1 MIILDTNVVSE
12 PLKALPEPAVLDWLN
27 AQNPETLYLT
37 TVTLA
42 ELLAGVEVMPAGLRR
57 TQLNQALI
65 AQMIPLFEDRILSF
79 DRQAARVFAQI
90 NASAQAAG
98 NPISFAD
105 CAIAAIASARGFMLA
120 TRNVRDFKGSNIEI
134 LNPWLKQGTTTAGPD
149 NS

>member
-12 PLKALPEPAVLDWLN
+12 PLKPLPERKVLDWLN

-42 ELLAGVEVMPAGLRR
+42 ELLAGVEVMPAGRR
-57 TQLNQALI
+57 RKELQQALY
-65 AQMIPLFEDRILSF
+65 AQVMQLFDGRILAF
-79 DRQAARVFAQI
+79 DQQAAQVFAQI

-105 CAIAAIASARGFMLA
+105 CAIASIVSTRGFMLA
-120 TRNVRDFKGSNIEI
+120 TRNVRDFKGTNIEI
-134 LNPWLKQGTTTAGPD
+134 LNPWSAL
-149 NS
+149 